1 MEKRVLVVSGDVA
14 PFWAFLNYDWKGLYK
29 DTNTPEM
36 LQANEPYLAVLSLF
50 CQCSS
55 LLLSIAD
62 DDEFFEREH
71 PFTIEG
77 KLWFT
82 SSTLE

>member
-1 MEKRVLVVSGDVA
+1 
-14 PFWAFLNYDWKGLYK
+14 
-29 DTNTPEM
+29 M

-77 KLWFT
+77 KLWYTRRGDHFGLGT
-82 SSTLE
+82 YWVAVPWLQLAYLGRTNEIAVH

>member
-1 MEKRVLVVSGDVA
+1 MICHVISAESIFVSKKLKKYAQSGDNVRSS
-14 PFWAFLNYDWKGLYK
+14 F
-29 DTNTPEM
+29 E
-36 LQANEPYLAVLSLF
+36 SLF

-62 DDEFFEREH
+62 DEEFFEREH

-77 KLWFT
+77 IVSHAVWAIQP
-82 SSTLE
+82 